1 MPKIK
6 YFRGLQSMKSRPVRA
21 AEIRQTFLDFFQSKG
36 HQIVQPASLV
46 VKGDPTLLFTNAGMN
61 QFKDLFL
68 GNRVPTHVR
77 VADSQP
83 CLRVSGKH
91 NDLEDVGKD
100 TYHHTLFEM
109 LGNWSFG
116 DYFKEDAIAWAW
128 ELLTEVYGLDA
139 SRLYVTYF
147 GGDQGEQLKADTE
160 ARDYWVKWVASDRIL
175 PGSKKDNF
183 WEMGET
189 GPCGPCSEIHV
200 DLRSDQERAQ
210 TDARDLINKD
220 HPQVIELWNLVFME
234 FQRMADGSLQSLPAK
249 HVDTGM
255 GFERLCRAVA
265 LGESNYDTDVFVPL
279 IRRIEALSGRSYH
292 ESEAVAVAMRVVSDH
307 IRAVSLIIA
316 DGQLPSNA
324 KAGYVCRRILRR
336 AIRYGYTYLGWSEP
350 TLYRLLPALVKDLG
364 QVLPQLVR
372 EQNLIEQ
379 TLESEEASFLRTLA
393 KGLLR
398 IEDWMNGQRAGSG
411 SSMDGNTAFELF
423 DTYGFPPDLTALV
436 LSEKGFG
443 MDHAGFERAMRVQ
456 KERSRAATRLSSG
469 DWEWLSWTAG
479 DTGLLTRF
487 VGYDR
492 LETESRIIRYRSV
505 QQGEQSQI
513 QLVLETTP
521 FYAASGGQVGDTG
534 TLVGEDGEELQVWE
548 VFKENQLWIHAV
560 DRLPRT
566 LDQEFTA
573 AVHANR
579 RQEVSAHHSA
589 THLLHTALRQTLGP
603 HVQQKG
609 SLVAPSQLRF
619 DFSHHNKLT
628 EEEWAAV
635 EKEVNAAIA
644 GALPLVEQREL
655 PLETALQQGATA
667 LFGEKYG
674 DKVRVISYGGTYS
687 MELCGGT
694 HVANTAQIGWF
705 KLTSETAIAAGIRR
719 IEAVCGPA
727 AMNWIDQRLSLLGE
741 VQVLLK
747 NPVDLKAQLR
757 KTLDELSQARK
768 KLDGWY
774 QQQYEG
780 WLQAWQSEY
789 SEAGEGP
796 WKLSVK
802 AVEVPQPEA
811 LKMLAT
817 RLRNAESQA
826 LALLGTLVD
835 GRIHVALGLG
845 DAWKGKAHAGEW
857 IKHLVQPLGGQG
869 GGQPN
874 LAMGSFPLPASLAG
888 STKDLENWLQRSAN
902 DLLKHFD
909 SGLLVQPTPPNL
921 AKS

>member
-1 MPKIK
+1 
-6 YFRGLQSMKSRPVRA
+6 
-21 AEIRQTFLDFFQSKG
+21 
-36 HQIVQPASLV
+36 
-46 VKGDPTLLFTNAGMN
+46 
-61 QFKDLFL
+61 
-68 GNRVPTHVR
+68 
-77 VADSQP
+77 
-83 CLRVSGKH
+83 
-91 NDLEDVGKD
+91 
-100 TYHHTLFEM
+100 
-109 LGNWSFG
+109 
-116 DYFKEDAIAWAW
+116 
-128 ELLTEVYGLDA
+128 
-139 SRLYVTYF
+139 
-147 GGDQGEQLKADTE
+147 
-160 ARDYWVKWVASDRIL
+160 
-175 PGSKKDNF
+175 
-183 WEMGET
+183 
-189 GPCGPCSEIHV
+189 
-200 DLRSDQERAQ
+200 
-210 TDARDLINKD
+210 
-220 HPQVIELWNLVFME
+220 ME
-234 FQRMADGSLQSLPAK
+234 FNRKADGSLDRLPQR

-255 GFERLCRAVA
+255 GFERLCRALIGA
-265 LGESNYDTDVFVPL
+265 SSNYDTGVFQPL
-279 IRRIEALSGRSYH
+279 INAIEAQTGYGYGRT
-292 ESEAVAVAMRVVSDH
+292 EEVDIAIRVIADH
-307 IRAVSLIIA
+307 IRAVSFVIA
-316 DGQLPSNA
+316 DGQLPSNTG
-324 KAGYVCRRILRR
+324 AGYVCRRILRR
-336 AIRYGYTYLGWSEP
+336 AVRYGYTFLGCQEP
-350 TLYRLLPALVKDLG
+350 FLFRLAE
-364 QVLPQLVR
+364 VLARQMGGMFPRLQSQQQSIADIVR
-372 EQNLIEQ
+372 Q
-379 TLESEEASFLRTLA
+379 EEITFLRTLST
-393 KGLLR
+393 GLQRLEHIIR
-398 IEDWMNGQRAGSG
+398 EVKAQSGTELSGQQ
-411 SSMDGNTAFELF
+411 AFELL
-423 DTYGFPPDLTALV
+423 DTYGFPADLTALIAREQG
-436 LSEKGFG
+436 LRTDE
-443 MDHAGFERAMRVQ
+443 AGFEQCMQQQKSRSRQATRQQAGDWVKLSDEPTGGLFTGYHRTEQSTAVLACRTVEKAGQQRVQ
-456 KERSRAATRLSSG
+456 LVM
-469 DWEWLSWTAG
+469 
-479 DTGLLTRF
+479 TG
-487 VGYDR
+487 
-492 LETESRIIRYRSV
+492 
-505 QQGEQSQI
+505 
-513 QLVLETTP
+513 TP
-521 FYAASGGQVGDTG
+521 FYAESGGQVGDTG
-534 TLVGEDGEELQVWE
+534 MLIHESGQALPVVDTIRENGQIIHVVEQWPAELEGSWT
-548 VFKENQLWIHAV
+548 ARV
-560 DRLPRT
+560 DPS
-566 LDQEFTA
+566 
-573 AVHANR
+573 R
-579 RQEVSAHHSA
+579 RQSISAHHSA

-835 GRIHVALGLG
+835 GRIHMALGLG